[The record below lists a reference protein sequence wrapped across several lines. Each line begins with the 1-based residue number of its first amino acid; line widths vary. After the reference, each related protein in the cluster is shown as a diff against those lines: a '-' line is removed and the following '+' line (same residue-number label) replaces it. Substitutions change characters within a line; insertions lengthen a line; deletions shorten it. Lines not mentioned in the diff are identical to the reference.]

1 MKTTK
6 KYAFQEPTIEDRVW
20 HKERKLANKRE
31 SQLTRAAITAKF
43 ARKTSHKPTDEE
55 IAQKMSIDT
64 SLNND
69 ELVGA

>member
-6 KYAFQEPTIEDRVW
+6 KYTFQEPTIEDRVW
-20 HKERKLANKRE
+20 HKERKLAWKRE
-31 SQLTRAAITAKF
+31 SEASQSNIMLRY